1 LAGPSDA
8 VLAQAAAA
16 NRARDKIR
24 TLLSKLDA
32 ENARLTKNVQDRQR
46 LLYAARDGLRPGA
59 EARTELADFRRT
71 ARVSEYSFK
80 AYKAKTLAEAVAIAQ
95 SARLS
100 ERDTPE
106 LAAIRN
112 MKPGWV

>member
-8 VLAQAAAA
+8 VLAKAASA

-24 TLLSKLDA
+24 ALLDKLNS

-46 LLYAARDGLRPGA
+46 ILYSARDGLRPGA
-59 EARTELADFRRT
+59 EARTELADYRRT

-80 AYKAKTLAEAVAIAQ
+80 AYKAKTLAEAVAIAK
-95 SARLS
+95 SAGLS
-100 ERDTPE
+100 NVPE
-106 LAAIRN
+106 IAAIRGVS
-112 MKPGWV
+112 PGWL